1 MIEMEDHTNDLSEAR
16 IPFLDY
22 KTYTDCNFFLSSKDG
37 ANDAMITRKLQIP
50 EARRAIVAQAL
61 NQFSNLL
68 NSKTFLINV
77 SLDFFIQATFIR
89 TRPHLL
95 SDSLFFLQFIH
106 TLESRPDFNARARGY
121 FASLLTVAL
130 HGKLEYYTDI
140 MRTLLLELMDEHVQN
155 KNPKLMLRR

>member
-1 MIEMEDHTNDLSEAR
+1 MFCVFSSTFSSSAAFVSDLMIEMEDHTNDLSEAR

-22 KTYTDCNFFLSSKDG
+22 KTYTDSNFFLSSKDG

-77 SLDFFIQATFIR
+77 SLE
-89 TRPHLL
+89 
-95 SDSLFFLQFIH
+95 FL
-106 TLESRPDFNARARGY
+106 D
-121 FASLLTVAL
+121 FASNELLQDQILLFLWFSVAFSSFTPWRAGQIL
-130 HGKLEYYTDI
+130 TPALVVI
-140 MRTLLLELMDEHVQN
+140 S
-155 KNPKLMLRR
+155 PPC